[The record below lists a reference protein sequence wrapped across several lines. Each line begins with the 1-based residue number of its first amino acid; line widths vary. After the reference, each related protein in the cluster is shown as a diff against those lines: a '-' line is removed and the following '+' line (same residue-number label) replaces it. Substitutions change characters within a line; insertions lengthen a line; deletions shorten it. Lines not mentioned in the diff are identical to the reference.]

1 MCSRER
7 LTFLLVRDQPRQSTS
22 RPGSIL
28 DCRGGNESTES
39 SNVEALGRRAAVP
52 NGQEGEQPGGP
63 QQTECLPR
71 RNGQPHGKPFVES
84 LAGSRA
90 WLAKVKA
97 EVVGEELVKCTRGTA
112 GVEDVALQERRAGQ
126 KREGSRDQPWMAQ
139 AARTSPIRRLP
150 KGRWEARGSAHGPV
164 VAWKEGNASGAKGP
178 WAKAVRS
185 GASGPGHCAR
195 RTGRTPTGRD
205 EEQTTS
211 HAAYAR
217 HRLNHV

>member
-1 MCSRER
+1 
-7 LTFLLVRDQPRQSTS
+7 
-22 RPGSIL
+22 
-28 DCRGGNESTES
+28 
-39 SNVEALGRRAAVP
+39 
-52 NGQEGEQPGGP
+52 
-63 QQTECLPR
+63 
-71 RNGQPHGKPFVES
+71 VES

-90 WLAKVKA
+90 WIAKVKA

-112 GVEDVALQERRAGQ
+112 GVEDVALQERRADQ
-126 KREGSRDQPWMAQ
+126 KREGSRDQPWMAR